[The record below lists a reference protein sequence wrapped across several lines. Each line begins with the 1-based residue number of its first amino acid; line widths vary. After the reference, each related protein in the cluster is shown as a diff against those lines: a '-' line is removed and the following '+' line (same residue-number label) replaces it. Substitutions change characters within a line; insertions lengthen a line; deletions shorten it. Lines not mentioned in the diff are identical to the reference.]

1 MAAICQFTPKD
12 ISMEARNMTPFT
24 YFSLPM
30 QKLFLRNQ
38 AAVRNK
44 PYAKYFRSEM
54 RVPLSAVRKIQQ
66 GPMAL
71 EDTLTPSIEDINR
84 LLEPDFVSEESGY
97 ALLPGPMAYV
107 QSRKFFPGCTAQM
120 FKWWFIWHPAES
132 ERYTLWFPYA
142 HVSNPCVH
150 HQRLCDES
158 LSFEERLYGNTFC
171 ASEYVGDRLMH
182 LHIDFQQPASL
193 GLNTDLYRE
202 AKIDGSVSAL
212 MSLADHP
219 EVPVSLMVH
228 LFKEVPDGMY
238 LTSRYWVGAHPSM
251 ARFPGAEKAAS
262 LLKENGFGEAELE
275 TLAYEFAVHDMCEFN
290 HLASFLPDLYREF
303 GTPAA

>member
-171 ASEYVGDRLMH
+171 ASEYVGDPGGAGVSQGEDRAH
-182 LHIDFQQPASL
+182 HPRPDH
-193 GLNTDLYRE
+193 
-202 AKIDGSVSAL
+202 GSIA
-212 MSLADHP
+212 
-219 EVPVSLMVH
+219 
-228 LFKEVPDGMY
+228 
-238 LTSRYWVGAHPSM
+238 
-251 ARFPGAEKAAS
+251 
-262 LLKENGFGEAELE
+262 
-275 TLAYEFAVHDMCEFN
+275 
-290 HLASFLPDLYREF
+290 
-303 GTPAA
+303 

>member
-1 MAAICQFTPKD
+1 
-12 ISMEARNMTPFT
+12 MEARNMTPFT

-44 PYAKYFRSEM
+44 PYSKYFRSEM

-182 LHIDFQQPASL
+182 LHIDFQEPASL

-228 LFKEVPDGMY
+228 LFKEVPGGMY

-303 GTPAA
+303 STPAA

>member
-71 EDTLTPSIEDINR
+71 EDTLTPSIKDINR

-290 HLASFLPDLYREF
+290 HLASLLPDLYREF

>member
-219 EVPVSLMVH
+219 EVPGSLMVH

>member
-290 HLASFLPDLYREF
+290 HLASLLPDLYREF

>member
-71 EDTLTPSIEDINR
+71 EDSLTPSIEDINR

>member
-150 HQRLCDES
+150 HQRLRDES

>member
-1 MAAICQFTPKD
+1 
-12 ISMEARNMTPFT
+12 MEARVMTPFT

-38 AAVRNK
+38 AAVKNK

-54 RVPLSAVRKIQQ
+54 KVPLAAVRKIQQ
-66 GPMAL
+66 GPMDL
-71 EDTLTPSIEDINR
+71 KDTLTPSVEDINR
-84 LLEPDFVSEESGY
+84 LLDPDFVSEESGY

-120 FKWWFIWHPAES
+120 FKWWFMWHPAEA

-142 HVSNPCVH
+142 HVSNPCVN

-182 LHIDFQQPASL
+182 LHIDFQEPASL
-193 GLNTDLYRE
+193 GLNPDLYRE

-219 EVPVSLMVH
+219 QVPVSLMVH
-228 LFKEVPDGMY
+228 LFKEVPGGMY
-238 LTSRYWVGAHPSM
+238 LTSRYWVGSHPSM
-251 ARFPGAEKAAS
+251 ARFPGAEKAAA
-262 LLKENGFGEAELE
+262 LLKETGLGETELE

-303 GTPAA
+303 GSAAI

>member
-1 MAAICQFTPKD
+1 
-12 ISMEARNMTPFT
+12 
-24 YFSLPM
+24 
-30 QKLFLRNQ
+30 
-38 AAVRNK
+38 
-44 PYAKYFRSEM
+44 
-54 RVPLSAVRKIQQ
+54 
-66 GPMAL
+66 
-71 EDTLTPSIEDINR
+71 
-84 LLEPDFVSEESGY
+84 
-97 ALLPGPMAYV
+97 MAYV

-182 LHIDFQQPASL
+182 LHIDFQEPASL

-303 GTPAA
+303 STPAA

>member
-12 ISMEARNMTPFT
+12 ISTEARNMTPFT